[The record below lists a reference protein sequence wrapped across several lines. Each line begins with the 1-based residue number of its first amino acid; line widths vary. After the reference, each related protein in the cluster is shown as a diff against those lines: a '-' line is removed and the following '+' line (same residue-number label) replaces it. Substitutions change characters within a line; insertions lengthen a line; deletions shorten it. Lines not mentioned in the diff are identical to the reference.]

1 MSNSTG
7 TSYCGAVETGALLQS
22 TDTQLYLVYTSN
34 STGGS
39 FSAAWEKVPRKL
51 QIIDIFLLCSFLNI
65 FSGVL

>member
-34 STGGS
+34 TTGGS
-39 FSAAWEKVPRKL
+39 FSATWEKVPRKL
-51 QIIDIFLLCSFLNI
+51 QILLISKYLQWFAVTQW
-65 FSGVL
+65 S